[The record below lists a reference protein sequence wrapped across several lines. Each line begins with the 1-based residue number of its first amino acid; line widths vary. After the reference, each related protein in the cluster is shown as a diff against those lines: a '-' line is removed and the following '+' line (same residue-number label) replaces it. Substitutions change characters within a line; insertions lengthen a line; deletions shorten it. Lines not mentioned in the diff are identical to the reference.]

1 MVSGL
6 QSQRLMVYTIDRRRL
21 ALAVALLGGV
31 VGQIMDR
38 RSRGATGTFGY
49 QRTHLFEFAETHEP
63 IFGFQRT

>member
-6 QSQRLMVYTIDRRRL
+6 KSQRLMVYSTGRRRL
-21 ALAVALLGGV
+21 ALAAALLGGV

-49 QRTHLFEFAETHEP
+49 QRTHRVEFAETHEP
-63 IFGFQRT
+63 IFGLQCT